1 MSDLFGDGNGWLIC
15 GLVFIIV
22 EMLMNLG
29 YVSISFGV
37 GSLLTGLLIKVDS
50 LPTTFDTGLI
60 DELFVAATK
69 NVKSSDLSSV
79 LRCLTLSVIEVCRN
93 RNNCI
98 IYFFTQIC
106 F

>member
-1 MSDLFGDGNGWLIC
+1 MSDLFCDGNGCLIC

-29 YVSISFGV
+29 YVSISFGL

-60 DELFVAATK
+60 DELFVAA
-69 NVKSSDLSSV
+69 V
-79 LRCLTLSVIEVCRN
+79 LSVCALILIRKFFKS
-93 RNNCI
+93 RSLSDINN
-98 IYFFTQIC
+98 Y
-106 F
+106 